1 MSDQLELELIKL
13 LTRRGSLKAFFKK
26 LPIDTSR
33 AIQFSVDEAMTEL
46 EREYAKAL
54 EKEKE
59 RLQKIESYK
68 KMLIEDGINPEDL
81 ATLADQGRPKDGR
94 SKATPK
100 YAYIDINGNSRTW
113 TGQGRQPLPIRDA
126 IAAGKNLED
135 FIIR

>member
-1 MSDQLELELIKL
+1 M
-13 LTRRGSLKAFFKK
+13 KAFFKK

-46 EREYAKAL
+46 EKEHAKAL

-68 KMLIEDGINPEDL
+68 RMLIEDGINPEDL